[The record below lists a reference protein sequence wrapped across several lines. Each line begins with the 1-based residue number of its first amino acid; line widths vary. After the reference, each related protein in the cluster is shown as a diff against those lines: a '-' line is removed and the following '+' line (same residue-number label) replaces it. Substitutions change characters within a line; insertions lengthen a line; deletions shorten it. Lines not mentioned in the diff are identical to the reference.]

1 MSMSP
6 EQFPQSPDSAASDPN
21 QPDDL
26 QATNPPSSLSPADA
40 SSGSDSEMTASA
52 ESESAGEGTL
62 SPAGAPPDSD
72 SEMTASAE
80 SESAGEGTLLSSQTS
95 PPSEENEG
103 DDESSSNSALAGI
116 RQQPIPPPSEPMQYR
131 AIGLIQGRYIAS
143 ADQFTQGILL
153 TTDGTVID
161 AVLLGRIMSLVKNHL
176 NLEQEHLWVVYPR
189 TRQKDGNLHAQIVGV
204 WEPETLAS
212 GDLAPAG
219 DAPVEPAPQPMPVA
233 DGYFSVR
240 GEVIYQ
246 SQEQEYI
253 VIKIRQAPRKE
264 ADETKFFK
272 LKLNGTL
279 AGKAVGHFW
288 DLQVH
293 RQAEAL
299 VIQESNNI
307 GPLPGKPKR
316 PGTKPFRKGRPGG
329 GNSRSASPSP
339 RRPQSAAASTPPK
352 RKTPVSKPII
362 KRPPPNEPPPES

>member
-6 EQFPQSPDSAASDPN
+6 EQFPQSPDSAASDQN

-26 QATNPPSSLSPADA
+26 QATNPPPSSSPAGV
-40 SSGSDSEMTASA
+40 SSGSDSPMTA
-52 ESESAGEGTL
+52 G
-62 SPAGAPPDSD
+62 PDSD
-72 SEMTASAE
+72 
-80 SESAGEGTLLSSQTS
+80 SAGEGTLLSSQTS
-95 PPSEENEG
+95 PPSEEHEG
-103 DDESSSNSALAGI
+103 DDESPSNSALASI

-153 TTDGTVID
+153 TADGTVID

-204 WEPETLAS
+204 WEPETLA
-212 GDLAPAG
+212 PA
-219 DAPVEPAPQPMPVA
+219 DVTNVPEEPASQSIPVA
-233 DGYFSVR
+233 DGYFSIR

-246 SQEQEYI
+246 SQDQEYI

-264 ADETKFFK
+264 SDEAKFFK
-272 LKLNGTL
+272 LKLKGTL

-288 DLQVH
+288 DLQVL
-293 RQAEAL
+293 RQAETL
-299 VIQESNNI
+299 VIQASENV

-316 PGTKPFRKGRPGG
+316 PASKPFRKGRPGG
-329 GNSRSASPSP
+329 GNYRGASQGP
-339 RRPQSAAASTPPK
+339 RRPQAPAASTPPK
-352 RKTPVSKPII
+352 RKTPVAKPII
-362 KRPPPNEPPPES
+362 KRRPPTEPPQES